1 MLKNFY
7 ENHLRQVLFGDT
19 ARSIATH
26 NFRHHWIQLADELA
40 SSVVIAVARA
50 IDQCAN
56 VLIVVHA

>member
-1 MLKNFY
+1 
-7 ENHLRQVLFGDT
+7 
-19 ARSIATH
+19 
-26 NFRHHWIQLADELA
+26 LADELA